1 MGKGGDE
8 KMGFS
13 KGLGQWSEKKRTAKI
28 SGNFFLQKG
37 LTRAK
42 LCVILHIDS
51 TDNTEG
57 R

>member
-1 MGKGGDE
+1 
-8 KMGFS
+8 MGFS
-13 KGLGQWSEKKRTAKI
+13 KGLGKWSEKKRTAKI